1 MFVEEEPWPRVGEIE
16 RVESS
21 GAEERPRVV
30 EGHEDHDEPTQA
42 VDRHVA
48 LARRR
53 RRGLR

>member
-1 MFVEEEPWPRVGEIE
+1 MFVEEEPWRRVGEIE